1 MLGFIEAECI
11 LMRLDLERHGTW
23 HTATTRSFPQSV
35 GGNLINLSLFL
46 SNYLLVFTGTC
57 VCPRSLGAIAYHF
70 PYCFE
75 VIWCK
80 RNAASVHLSFSFE
93 SISGIRLYNLLDCYQ
108 DWFFSNICC
117 YHSFCLLSAFFGYF
131 ANAKQQRND
140 SFFWVIFTHFSHIYC
155 VFYRFYRHK
164 QLK

>member
-23 HTATTRSFPQSV
+23 HTATTWSFSQSV
-35 GGNLINLSLFL
+35 GGNLIYLSLFL
-46 SNYLLVFTGTC
+46 SNYLLVFTATC

-80 RNAASVHLSFSFE
+80 RNAASVYCSPFIFIRIYFWHSTIQLAWLLPGLVFFQYLLLSFILF
-93 SISGIRLYNLLDCYQ
+93 IVCI
-108 DWFFSNICC
+108 
-117 YHSFCLLSAFFGYF
+117 
-131 ANAKQQRND
+131 
-140 SFFWVIFTHFSHIYC
+140 FWLF
-155 VFYRFYRHK
+155 RER
-164 QLK
+164 